1 MAGDRERL
9 LRLLLRQGILHA
21 SPTQPVRSRDGTPAR
36 WMLDSL
42 GVTLESEGLQLAAR
56 CLLPLLDR
64 FEGRQIATFGT
75 TAIPLVAACVAA
87 SEGRYHGL
95 LVRKERKSHG
105 SSKRIEGR
113 IERDEPVI
121 LLDDSVSSGT
131 AMNDGRQHLEK
142 AGLWVE
148 GGVCLVRFGWDRGIA
163 RMMQDGL
170 HMEAVFDI
178 YDDVMAGMDAE
189 PDPLANPTKVLPPVR
204 WSTEAAPEGLHP
216 AHLARR
222 VMEHR
227 LRTGELLRPPS
238 TLDAKYDSTGGA
250 YVSVR
255 DREQIYQRYGREGFW
270 HFPEEIG
277 PEEIGPEEI
286 GPEEIGPTPPN
297 DAISPAFQELP
308 PSAPRDIVLAAH
320 KTLALLPEG
329 EEGLATLGRSLLA
342 VTLFSALES
351 CTVGQLD
358 NQRYGIVVRS
368 RERTGV
374 MGGALPRMPGLRDSW
389 GQFQHARIKN
399 GKLISFEPYEVLRH
413 DVTKLIE
420 PGAHWQPT
428 GVPKSAETPWFE
440 DAEIAGHVALRAR
453 QLALKET
460 LGEETASPVELPALP
475 DTFDAVFVSVYV
487 RGRLRGCVG
496 SSCGTDAGASPEEL
510 KATLQQLVPLALE
523 DGRFD
528 DDLRPGSAEELAVTV
543 SLLHQPLTLGV
554 MSPEEVM
561 PRIRLGEQAL
571 KVSQGTREGL
581 LLPFVASS
589 RHPLAHDFAAEV
601 IDKAGVTRPPYTWH
615 RWECATWLADAFH
628 GACAERPHGTPRQL
642 RGTFP
647 PIPSADGSAAQ
658 RVQRLTGLYVRYLL
672 RHQKTGEDAAGSFY
686 FRYKPHPNVLV
697 DGIDLPRLAHT
708 AWTVA
713 RAARLLDRDD
723 LRQAADR
730 TVEHLLKLCRCF
742 EPQDDAHGGWW
753 LQRDGEEAHAAIAE
767 VAFLLLALCERA
779 EDAGQPQ
786 IQTQIQ
792 TPDETRMAPRLAE
805 TLWASI
811 DRLGYVSTHRIDH
824 GGPGSLSKDDLEA
837 YQDFYPGQ
845 ALLAL
850 ARAAEQGFSAPSAHR
865 LAAAFRRAR
874 HRYRHQHHFGQAPW
888 QAQAWTAWAR
898 VETTEPTQRDAYHA
912 FVAEIADHVLEH
924 QVQAPEQRDRGA
936 FLTPLQQ
943 GPGFTTALFLEVLA
957 AAMQLE
963 EQVRGRGSEARQRY
977 RHAHEL
983 GVRFLDTLTLQE
995 PMLPLLPAPEWAYGG
1010 VRQDP
1015 YYDEV
1020 RVDFVSHALSA
1031 LLPDSAQRGVPL
1043 EGASHQESS

>member
-42 GVTLESEGLQLAAR
+42 GVTLEGEGLQLAAR
-56 CLLPLLDR
+56 CLLPLLAR

-95 LVRKERKSHG
+95 LVRKERKPHG

-131 AMNDGRQHLEK
+131 AMTDGRHHLEK

-189 PDPLANPTKVLPPVR
+189 PDPLANPTKVLPAIC
-204 WSTEAAPEGLHP
+204 WSAESAPEGLHP

-227 LRTGELLRPPS
+227 LRTGELLRPPA
-238 TLDAKYDSTGGA
+238 TLDTNYDSSGGA

-270 HFPEEIG
+270 HFPEELSAA
-277 PEEIGPEEI
+277 
-286 GPEEIGPTPPN
+286 PPK
-297 DAISPAFQELP
+297 DAISPVFQELP
-308 PSAPRDIVLAAH
+308 PSAPRDVVLAAH

-329 EEGLATLGRSLLA
+329 EEGLATLDRSLLA

-413 DVTKLIE
+413 DVTKLVE

-428 GVPKSAETPWFE
+428 GVPRSAETPWFE
-440 DAEIAGHVALRAR
+440 DADIAGRVALRVR
-453 QLALKET
+453 QVALSEM
-460 LGEETASPVELPALP
+460 LGESTASSVELPSLP
-475 DTFDAVFVSVYV
+475 ETFDSVFVSVYV

-496 SSCGTDAGASPEEL
+496 SSCGADAGASPDEL
-510 KATLQQLVPLALE
+510 EATLQQLVPLALE

-528 DDLRPGSAEELAVTV
+528 DDLRPGSAQELAVTV

-554 MSPEEVM
+554 MSPADVM

-628 GACAERPHGTPRQL
+628 GASEERMHGTPRQL

-647 PIPSADGSAAQ
+647 PIPPGDDSPAQ
-658 RVQRLTGLYVRYLL
+658 RVQRLTDLYARYLL
-672 RHQKTGEDAAGSFY
+672 RHQKTDEEDAGSFY

-697 DGIDLPRLAHT
+697 DGIDVPRLAHT
-708 AWTVA
+708 AWTLA

-723 LRQAADR
+723 LRQATDR
-730 TVEHLLKLCRCF
+730 TVVHLLALCRCF
-742 EPQDDAHGGWW
+742 DPSDDAHGGWW
-753 LQRDGEEAHAAIAE
+753 LEREGEQPHAAIAE

-779 EDAGQPQ
+779 DDAGQP
-786 IQTQIQ
+786 
-792 TPDETRMAPRLAE
+792 PAPEEVRMAPRLAG

-811 DRLGYVSTHRIDH
+811 DRLGYISTHRIDH
-824 GGPGSLSKDDLEA
+824 GGPGSLSRDDLEA
-837 YQDFYPGQ
+837 YQNFYPGQ

-850 ARAAEQGFSAPSAHR
+850 ARAAELEIHVPDPRR
-865 LAAAFRRAR
+865 LAAAFRRYR
-874 HRYRHQHHFGQAPW
+874 HRYRHQHHFGQASW
-888 QAQAWTAWAR
+888 LAQAWAAWAR
-898 VETTEPTQRDAYHA
+898 SSGENRDAYAA
-912 FVAEIADHVLEH
+912 FVHQIVDHALEH
-924 QVQAPEQRDRGA
+924 QVQAPEQRDVGA

-943 GPGFTTALFLEVLA
+943 GPGFTSVLFLEVLA
-957 AAMQLE
+957 AAMSLSLE
-963 EQVRGRGSEARQRY
+963 SEVDERY
-977 RHAHEL
+977 RRAYHL

-1015 YYDEV
+1015 YYDEI
-1020 RVDFVSHALSA
+1020 RIDFVSHSLSA
-1031 LLPDSAQRGVPL
+1031 LLW
-1043 EGASHQESS
+1043 SHPAPQESS